1 MRLWQLAL
9 VAGLAIVA
17 GSAAPAAAVPGGDN
31 SPPVDDIS
39 GYPVASGSYTNFG
52 SSYFYWVYFTT
63 PDGRSCGMA
72 PNGGPI
78 GCDAVP
84 SDAPAGT
91 NQTFA
96 DVSRPAAYRHSDTAM
111 FTRDFPVLPAGQR
124 VETLGAGCAIDYQGA
139 VHCQTEGNHGFIL
152 STDHGVL
159 W

>member
-1 MRLWQLAL
+1 ML
-9 VAGLAIVA
+9 VAGFGMAAIAV
-17 GSAAPAAAVPGGDN
+17 APAAAVPGDDN
-31 SPPVDDIS
+31 TPPVDDLTN
-39 GYPVASGSYTNFG
+39 YPLAQDDYTNYG

-84 SDAPAGT
+84 SDAPAGA
-91 NQTFA
+91 NQTVA
-96 DVSRPAAYRHSDTAM
+96 DASHAAAYRHSDIPM

-124 VETLGAGCAIDYQGA
+124 VETRGAACAVDYQGA
-139 VHCQTEGNHGFIL
+139 VHCQTEGNHGFVL
-152 STDHGVL
+152 SYDHGVL